1 MQLQE
6 MLVFGDGCGSERPFL
21 LLCYCKHSCPE
32 GWKNRVM
39 GWSVSGEVKEIFR
52 TGGHLE
58 KLRLDE
64 PAPASVTLH
73 EVTKPDGN
81 TSAFD
86 VISLPV
92 R

>member
-1 MQLQE
+1 
-6 MLVFGDGCGSERPFL
+6 
-21 LLCYCKHSCPE
+21 
-32 GWKNRVM
+32 M